1 MTCITM
7 TRILRSLAAMAVLS
21 LSFIPRPLP
30 AQSVPAQAQTKPR
43 NYQFRSV
50 DYPGSSLSTVIAF
63 NGKTAIGG
71 GDTATFSFDGTT
83 YKTLAIP
90 GCPVSLVTGINSR
103 GVMVGS
109 CYPGSGLELG
119 FTYDGKTTVTFGFPG
134 ESVWP
139 SAINDAGQIVGYYD
153 DANSSTAFLYQN
165 GAFTTLAYP
174 GALATQPTGINSAG
188 DIVGGWVD
196 SAKIARAFLLKD
208 GIYANVNY
216 PFAAQTFLYGIN
228 DSDDMVG
235 WAFDVPDFGTF
246 SFVCVGGAFYQEDIT
261 AGSLYLYAIANNGDV
276 AGAVYDLLGNAHG
289 VIGQ

>member
-1 MTCITM
+1 M
-7 TRILRSLAAMAVLS
+7 TRILRSIAAMATLS
-21 LSFIPRPLP
+21 LSFVPHTLP
-30 AQSVPAQAQTKPR
+30 AQTVPAQAQTKPR

-50 DYPGSSLSTVIAF
+50 DYPGAALSTVIAF

-71 GDTATFSFDGTT
+71 SDTATFTFEGST
-83 YKTLAIP
+83 YKTLTIP
-90 GCPVSLVTGINSR
+90 GCIGSIVTGINSR

-109 CYPGSGLELG
+109 CNSGSGGLELG
-119 FTYDGKTTVTFGFPG
+119 FTYDGKTTVTFALPG

-165 GAFTTLAYP
+165 GTFTTLAYP
-174 GALATQPTGINSAG
+174 GALATQPTGINSVG

-196 SAKIARAFLLKD
+196 SAKVARAFLLKD

-216 PFAAQTFLYGIN
+216 PFATQTFIYGIN

-276 AGAVYDLLGNAHG
+276 AGTVVDGLGNSHG